1 MWFGRYTF
9 FASLFSLISFAFP
22 LESSSLYLT
31 LQQSIQLALRN
42 NETTLYNAR
51 QDYHLSEIAYSRT
64 KSEFG
69 IKSSLSLFSSR
80 SQSSTYD
87 LSNQRYLANLGL
99 SKSLLIPTGGRVT
112 LGLGLSSERSV
123 SGDDITYT
131 HTPELTLSLKQP
143 LWKSGRFAEGSSRIT
158 ADQNFLR
165 AKLGYQLQREN
176 LVLSVIQGYYGLL
189 QAHRVVERAEQEVKS
204 AQRVLEIGEARLRA
218 GEISEFEVMN
228 LKVQLATS
236 EDHMLMA
243 QNSAESQKV
252 SFLRLLGLET
262 REEVT
267 LEKGIEIE
275 PFELTL
281 EECIEEAYQNRL
293 DVQQADISVEAEEIK
308 THIAHSSNKPV
319 LNLDGSYRRSS
330 RDPSLTTSLKDLLGE
345 DWRVSARLSFPLLD
359 GGMSRY
365 ELESAKIS
373 YEKALKAKELLREEI
388 ALEIEGVYREL
399 KLNERRI
406 ESLGM
411 NLEIAEE
418 ALKIAELRF
427 KMGLITA
434 EDVSRTRDRLISAQ
448 SALDQ
453 AKISYILNKAE
464 MAKARGKLEEEF

>member
-176 LVLSVIQGYYGLL
+176 
-189 QAHRVVERAEQEVKS
+189 
-204 AQRVLEIGEARLRA
+204 
-218 GEISEFEVMN
+218 
-228 LKVQLATS
+228 
-236 EDHMLMA
+236 
-243 QNSAESQKV
+243 
-252 SFLRLLGLET
+252 
-262 REEVT
+262 
-267 LEKGIEIE
+267 
-275 PFELTL
+275 
-281 EECIEEAYQNRL
+281 
-293 DVQQADISVEAEEIK
+293 
-308 THIAHSSNKPV
+308 
-319 LNLDGSYRRSS
+319 
-330 RDPSLTTSLKDLLGE
+330 
-345 DWRVSARLSFPLLD
+345 
-359 GGMSRY
+359 
-365 ELESAKIS
+365 
-373 YEKALKAKELLREEI
+373 
-388 ALEIEGVYREL
+388 
-399 KLNERRI
+399 
-406 ESLGM
+406 
-411 NLEIAEE
+411 
-418 ALKIAELRF
+418 
-427 KMGLITA
+427 
-434 EDVSRTRDRLISAQ
+434 
-448 SALDQ
+448 
-453 AKISYILNKAE
+453 
-464 MAKARGKLEEEF
+464 